1 MKKTENDII
10 FSKTIK
16 AGKRIY
22 YLDVKENRKG
32 ELFLVITES
41 KQITVNSGDKQEQ
54 VFEKHKIFLYRE
66 DFNNFFESLA
76 QIVEYIEKNNPTP
89 VKRVKQIQDI
99 TKKYTDQKEEQIHT
113 LQSMESLNDIF
124 NETFKCENEMLLKE

>member
-99 TKKYTDQKEEQIHT
+99 TKK
-113 LQSMESLNDIF
+113 
-124 NETFKCENEMLLKE
+124 

>member
-32 ELFLVITES
+32 ELFWL
-41 KQITVNSGDKQEQ
+41 
-54 VFEKHKIFLYRE
+54 
-66 DFNNFFESLA
+66 
-76 QIVEYIEKNNPTP
+76 
-89 VKRVKQIQDI
+89 
-99 TKKYTDQKEEQIHT
+99 
-113 LQSMESLNDIF
+113 
-124 NETFKCENEMLLKE
+124 

>member
-1 MKKTENDII
+1 M
-10 FSKTIK
+10 
-16 AGKRIY
+16 
-22 YLDVKENRKG
+22 
-32 ELFLVITES
+32 VITES

-66 DFNNFFESLA
+66 DFNNFFEGLA

-99 TKKYTDQKEEQIHT
+99 TKKYTDQKKDQIHT